1 MSYPWTFDD
10 LTLVLDFY
18 RRHGVP
24 RKTNE
29 QSFFELADL
38 TLPHSAKSVRAQI
51 GNFASLDPMKNGR
64 FDHTSRNAEFV
75 WKTFEDNPARLY
87 REARK
92 IVTNRRTWK
101 SVQGMGA

>member
-1 MSYPWTFDD
+1 MSYPWTLDD

-29 QSFFELADL
+29 RSFVELADL
-38 TLPHSAKSVRAQI
+38 TLPHSTKSVRAQI
-51 GNFASLDPMKNGR
+51 GNFSSLDPTKNGR
-64 FDHTSRNAEFV
+64 FDHTSGNAEFV
-75 WKTFEDNPARLY
+75 WNTLENDLARLH

-92 IVTNRRTWK
+92 IITNPRTWRR
-101 SVQGMGA
+101 